1 MSDSELVVSMKNVSS
16 KNATSTM
23 GVMSILT
30 PIRRIFFAAIYF
42 VASFIDRTSTTSTLA
57 SSIM

>member
-1 MSDSELVVSMKNVSS
+1 MKKIKSR
-16 KNATSTM
+16 NATSTM

-30 PIRRIFFAAIYF
+30 PIRRSFFAAIYF
-42 VASFIDRTSTTSTLA
+42 VASFMESTSTTSTEA